1 MHGVNTVAPQPS
13 DNVVG
18 CRLPIP
24 RPLSERAGRRGCQ
37 LGTDPGRSD
46 TAAQRAVRKE
56 PFVADP
62 IRVSGPIS
70 GTEKTLTFET
80 GKLAPQ
86 SQGAVVATIGGTRVL
101 TTANAAND
109 VRPGID
115 FFPLTVDVEERSYAA
130 GKIPGSFFRREGRPS
145 EDAILT
151 CRLTDRPLRPS
162 FPDGFRNETQIVT
175 TVLGADQHNPHDV
188 LSINAA
194 SAALMISGIPFDGP
208 IGAVRMAYSV
218 DGEWIPHPTYEEG
231 EAGTFEL
238 VIAGRQL
245 DNGDVAVMMVEA
257 GGTEKSFYYYDDGAP
272 RVDEAVLAD
281 GLEACKVW
289 IKESIALQRQLV
301 ASVIA
306 TKGAITPLSF
316 SPVIDYT
323 PEVFSAVEALVSDD
337 IAKAVTIA
345 GKAERNAATSAA
357 STKAV
362 TALTAEGGE
371 FEGQEKYVKEAVRSL
386 TKKLVRRRIVDEGL
400 RIDGRGTTDLRP
412 VSAEVGVLPTA
423 HGSGLFQRGETQVLN
438 VLTMAMPRMNQMIDS
453 LSPNDSKRYL
463 HHYNMPP
470 WANGETGRVG
480 SPKRREIGHGALAA
494 RAVLPVVPSQED
506 FAYTLRLVSEVMS
519 SNGSTSMASV
529 CSSSLSLM
537 DAGVPTR
544 GAVAGI
550 AMGLIKDGETYTTL
564 TDILGAEDAFGDMD
578 FKVAGTADAITALQ
592 LDTKIDG
599 IPADVLKAAL
609 DQAKVARLQILE
621 VMNATISKSRDEV
634 AETAPKI
641 STIFIPMDKIGE
653 VIGPKGKV
661 INTIQQET
669 GADISVDDDGAQ
681 GIVTIGAVEAWRM
694 EEAKAAILA
703 IVDPPKA
710 EIGKTYLGRVVNI
723 TKFGAF
729 VNILPGRDGLVHIS
743 KLGRGK
749 RINAVEDVLG
759 LGDEIEVTVEE
770 IDDRGKVSL
779 VPAGD
784 LPESAP
790 GGGDGAASAPSAGSA
805 PRASDHETV
814 SFEET
819 FDAQLASEFGDLG
832 PASERPREDDDRGDR
847 GRGGD
852 RSRSGS
858 RDRGSRDRAGGRRH
872 R

>member
-1 MHGVNTVAPQPS
+1 
-13 DNVVG
+13 
-18 CRLPIP
+18 
-24 RPLSERAGRRGCQ
+24 
-37 LGTDPGRSD
+37 
-46 TAAQRAVRKE
+46 
-56 PFVADP
+56 VADP

-70 GTEKTLTFET
+70 GSDKTLTFET
-80 GKLAPQ
+80 GKFAPQ
-86 SQGAVVATIGGTRVL
+86 SQGAVVATIGGTKVL
-101 TTANAAND
+101 TTANAAKD
-109 VRPGID
+109 VRPGMD
-115 FFPLTVDVEERSYAA
+115 FFPLTVDVEERAYAA
-130 GKIPGSFFRREGRPS
+130 GKIPGSFFRREGRPT

-175 TVLGADQHNPHDV
+175 TVLGADQENQHDV

-208 IGAVRMAYSV
+208 LGAVRMAYSQEGTWV
-218 DGEWIPHPTYEEG
+218 PHPTYQEVED
-231 EAGTFEL
+231 GTFEI
-238 VIAGRQL
+238 VVAGREL

-272 RVDEAVLAD
+272 KVDEAVLAD
-281 GLEACKVW
+281 ALEACKVW

-306 TKGAITPLSF
+306 THGPITPLSF
-316 SPVIDYT
+316 TPVVDYG
-323 PEVFSAVEALVSDD
+323 PEVFAAVEGLVSSE
-337 IAKAVTIA
+337 IGEAVKIA
-345 GKAERNAATSAA
+345 GKAERNAATDAA
-357 STKAV
+357 SAKAV
-362 TALTAEGGE
+362 ETLCAEGAE
-371 FEGQEKYVKEAVRSL
+371 FEGQEKQVKEAVRSL
-386 TKKLVRRRIVDEGL
+386 TKKLVRKRIVDEGL
-400 RIDGRGTTDLRP
+400 RIDGRGVADLRP

-423 HGSGLFQRGETQVLN
+423 HGSGLFQRGETQVMN

-453 LSPNDSKRYL
+453 LSPYDTKRYL

-550 AMGLIKDGETYTTL
+550 AMGLVKDGDNYVTL

-599 IPADVLKAAL
+599 IPADVLSAAL
-609 DQAKVARLQILE
+609 NQAKDARLEILE
-621 VMNATISKSRDEV
+621 VMNAAISEARPEV

-641 STIFIPMDKIGE
+641 KTITIPMDKIGE

-681 GIVTIGAVEAWRM
+681 GFVTIGAVEAWRM
-694 EEAKAAILA
+694 EEAMQAILN

-710 EIGKTYLGRVVNI
+710 EMGKTYMGRVVNI

-743 KLGRGK
+743 KLGNGK
-749 RINAVEDVLG
+749 RIKAVEDVLE
-759 LGDEIEVTVEE
+759 LGQEIEVVVEE

-779 VPAGD
+779 TPAGAV
-784 LPESAP
+784 E
-790 GGGDGAASAPSAGSA
+790 APSSSDDSGSDDV
-805 PRASDHETV
+805 PRSSGGSTRSDDVETV
-814 SFEET
+814 SFEDT
-819 FDAQLASEFGDLG
+819 FDAELAGELGDLG
-832 PASERPREDDDRGDR
+832 PASERRTDDRGDR
-847 GRGGD
+847 GGD
-852 RSRSGS
+852 RSG
-858 RDRGSRDRAGGRRH
+858 DRGGRGGRRRH